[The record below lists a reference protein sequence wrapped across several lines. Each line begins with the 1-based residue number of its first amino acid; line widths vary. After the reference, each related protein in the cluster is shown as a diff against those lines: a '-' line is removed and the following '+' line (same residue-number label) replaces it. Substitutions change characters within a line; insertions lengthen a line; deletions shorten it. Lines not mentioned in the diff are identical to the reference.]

1 MLFYFVM
8 FIIAEYLN
16 LDSRVEILLAKDET
30 LDRKTY
36 IKYGC
41 SNGIILLLI
50 INSIILLFTY
60 NIFWNVIIALIVL
73 FICLQAYINFVA
85 FPVITDNKKEELTL
99 RISSIV
105 GFFISLILYL
115 IM

>member
-16 LDSRVEILLAKDET
+16 LDSRVEILLAKDT
-30 LDRKTY
+30 NIDRKTY

-41 SNGIILLLI
+41 SNGMILLLL
-50 INSIILLFTY
+50 INSIILIFAY
-60 NIFWNVIIALIVL
+60 NIFWNVIVALMVL
-73 FICLQAYINFVA
+73 FICLHAYINFIV
-85 FPVITDNKKEELTL
+85 FPVITDNKEEELTL